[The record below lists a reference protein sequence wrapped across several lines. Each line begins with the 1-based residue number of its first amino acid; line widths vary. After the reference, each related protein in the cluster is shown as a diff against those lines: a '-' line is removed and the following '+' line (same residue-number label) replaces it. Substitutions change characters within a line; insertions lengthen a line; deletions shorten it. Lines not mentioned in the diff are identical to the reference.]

1 MGLGVNDRN
10 EMTSIHIYKFMYLS
24 RFARWIAQSSL
35 DWNGLPSRYVL
46 PFMCHLTCCP
56 CCFARWLAQ
65 SSLDWNLLKNRNGLE
80 LASQARSVGYK
91 GRGEAAWACGR
102 GVFVNAG
109 GLHSNISCCSGRG
122 CPFCVF
128 VVMCTDKLINFL

>member
-24 RFARWIAQSSL
+24 R
-35 DWNGLPSRYVL
+35 
-46 PFMCHLTCCP
+46 
-56 CCFARWLAQ
+56 FARWLAQ

-80 LASQARSVGYK
+80 LASQARSVGHK